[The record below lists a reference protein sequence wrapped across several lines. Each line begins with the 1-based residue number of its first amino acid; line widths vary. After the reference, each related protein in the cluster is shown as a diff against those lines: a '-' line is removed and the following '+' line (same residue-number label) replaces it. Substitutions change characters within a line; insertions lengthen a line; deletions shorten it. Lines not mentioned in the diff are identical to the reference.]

1 MTYARGQAARGGHVT
16 EHEDLFGSLHESI
29 AAEADRHLTVMLDLG
44 DDEVERYVRSV
55 IASVVL
61 GTFSDPSHP
70 EGIGALLIKGREITH
85 VMRETRR
92 MPAGHGNP
100 LPNARTG
107 RSHADDVGR
116 RQAMSTNADE
126 RERNHGGRRGQA

>member
-1 MTYARGQAARGGHVT
+1 M

-55 IASVVL
+55 IASFDVVL

-92 MPAGHGNP
+92 MPAGLSVTAIP
-100 LPNARTG
+100 CQT
-107 RSHADDVGR
+107 
-116 RQAMSTNADE
+116 
-126 RERNHGGRRGQA
+126 RELVVAALMMWGDGKP